1 LSEARYDAGELTW
14 FATTLFARAGLAQDR
29 ALCVAELLVEA
40 DLLGHTTHG
49 LALAPGYLKEL
60 ANGSM
65 AKCGD
70 PAVLNDFEATAV
82 WDGRRLPGHW
92 LTREAIRSAAARA
105 RRFGIGSVSIRNSHH
120 IGCLA
125 VFLEETARQ
134 GQLVMVA
141 SSDPAVRLVAPFGGI
156 TPQLTPDPLA
166 VGIPTGGD
174 PILVDIS
181 TSITTFGLALRLRD
195 SGARFPGQWALD
207 AHGNPSDDP
216 NVLGGEPKGSLLP
229 AGGVDHGHKGYA
241 LAMIIEAL
249 TQALSGFGRAD
260 APGEWGASVWV
271 QVFDT
276 SRFAGRAD
284 FERQMA
290 WLAQACR
297 NTAPRPGVD
306 AVRVPGERA
315 LAHKRRSLIEGVP
328 LFPAILPALAPWA
341 ERLDAR
347 LPDPKARSG
356 ERPAGRILPGVP

>member
-1 LSEARYDAGELTW
+1 MSETRYDAGELTW

-29 ALCVAELLVEA
+29 AFCVAELLVEA
-40 DLLGHTTHG
+40 DLLGHSTHG

-60 ANGSM
+60 ANGTM
-65 AKCGD
+65 ATSGD

-82 WDGRRLPGHW
+82 WDGKRLPGLW
-92 LTREAIRSAAARA
+92 LTREAVRSAVARA
-105 RRFGIGSVSIRNSHH
+105 RRFGIGSISIRNSHH

-125 VFLEETARQ
+125 VFLEEAARQ

-156 TPQLTPDPLA
+156 TPQMTPDPLA

-195 SGARFPGQWALD
+195 SGSRFPGQWALD
-207 AHGNPSDDP
+207 AQGDPSDDP

-229 AGGVDHGHKGYA
+229 VGGVDHGHKGYA
-241 LAMIIEAL
+241 LALIIEAL

-260 APGEWGASVWV
+260 APAGWGASVWV

-276 SRFAGRAD
+276 SRFAGRTA
-284 FERQMA
+284 FERQTA

-297 NTAPRPGVD
+297 NTAPRRGVD
-306 AVRVPGERA
+306 AVRVPGEHA
-315 LAHKRRSLIEGVP
+315 LAHKRRAQVEGVA
-328 LFPAILPALAPWA
+328 LFPAILAALAPWA
-341 ERLDAR
+341 ERFDVR
-347 LPDPKARSG
+347 LPEPKAGSR
-356 ERPAGRILPGVP
+356 ERMDGRTFPSSR